1 MQFHRILAVTLVS
14 SLMGPLFSSFAWAVP
29 VSSLPTSSMVP
40 GGVAVVA
47 TGTDAIAAEYDDDRV
62 MLAEY
67 EGEQYA
73 IVGIPLSARPG
84 SHQLTLTSSG
94 GATETLSFTV
104 TDKQYV
110 EQRLTITNERQVNPN
125 NDDMVRINRESAE
138 MNAAFSSWDES
149 LEPVMQMRVPTEG
162 PRSSSFGLRRFF
174 NDQPRAPHSGMDIA
188 APEGTPIY
196 APAPGIIRATGNYF
210 FNGNTI
216 IIDHG
221 HGLITL
227 YCHMNTIDVEVG
239 ARVETGEQIGKVGQT
254 GRVTGP
260 HLHWSINLNNV
271 RVDPALFITED
282 TLTEETVAEDTAAE
296 QPTSDN

>member
-1 MQFHRILAVTLVS
+1 MLMRECLSFMTAMTVMTLLLLS
-14 SLMGPLFSSFAWAVP
+14 SKSLAVP
-29 VSSLPTSSMVP
+29 VNSLPTEALVP
-40 GGVAVVA
+40 GGVAVLA
-47 TGTDAIAAEYDDDRV
+47 TGTQASAAEFRDERV

-67 EGEQYA
+67 QGAQYA
-73 IVGIPLSARPG
+73 IVGIPLDARLGNHEVNLKTADG
-84 SHQLTLTSSG
+84 STT
-94 GATETLSFTV
+94 ALSFSI

-125 NDDMVRINRESAE
+125 TEDMVRINRESAE
-138 MNAAFSSWDES
+138 MNQAFASWDET
-149 LEPVMQMRVPTEG
+149 LEPVMQMRAPTEG

-196 APAPGIIRATGNYF
+196 APAPGVIRATGNYF

-216 IIDHG
+216 ILDHG

-227 YCHMNTIDVEVG
+227 YCHMNTIDVTPG
-239 ARVETGEQIGKVGQT
+239 TRVEAGEQIGKVGQT

-271 RVDPALFITED
+271 RVDPALFI
-282 TLTEETVAEDTAAE
+282 AE
-296 QPTSDN
+296 

>member
-1 MQFHRILAVTLVS
+1 MRECLSFMTAMTVMTLLLLS
-14 SLMGPLFSSFAWAVP
+14 SKSLAVP
-29 VSSLPTSSMVP
+29 VNSLPTEALVP
-40 GGVAVVA
+40 GGVAVLA
-47 TGTDAIAAEYDDDRV
+47 TGTQASAAEFRDERV

-67 EGEQYA
+67 QGAQYA
-73 IVGIPLSARPG
+73 IVGIPLDARLGNHEVNLKTADG
-84 SHQLTLTSSG
+84 STT
-94 GATETLSFTV
+94 ALSFSI

-125 NDDMVRINRESAE
+125 TEDMVRINRESAE
-138 MNAAFSSWDES
+138 MNQAFASWDET
-149 LEPVMQMRVPTEG
+149 LEPVMQMRAPTEG

-196 APAPGIIRATGNYF
+196 APAPGVIRATGNYF

-216 IIDHG
+216 ILDHG

-227 YCHMNTIDVEVG
+227 YCHMNTIDVTPG
-239 ARVETGEQIGKVGQT
+239 TRVEAGEQIGKVGQT

-271 RVDPALFITED
+271 RVDPALFI
-282 TLTEETVAEDTAAE
+282 AE
-296 QPTSDN
+296 

>member
-1 MQFHRILAVTLVS
+1 MTFQRFFTTTLTGAVLGVALS
-14 SLMGPLFSSFAWAVP
+14 SHTMAVP

-40 GGVAVVA
+40 GGVAVVP
-47 TGTDAIAAEYDDDRV
+47 TGTMAVAAEYDDDKV
-62 MLAEY
+62 MLAEHD
-67 EGEQYA
+67 GEQYA
-73 IVGIPLSARPG
+73 IVGIPLSVTPG
-84 SHQLTLTSSG
+84 SHQLQLTLADG
-94 GATETLSFTV
+94 ITETLGFTV
-104 TDKQYV
+104 IDKQYV

-216 IIDHG
+216 ILDHG

-239 ARVETGEQIGKVGQT
+239 ARVEAGEQIGKVGQT

-282 TLTEETVAEDTAAE
+282 VAAE
-296 QPTSDN
+296 